1 MLWVGGPNLAKRHGI
16 MKRLGLLLFALALAF
31 AVVGCEDC
39 QPCEDPS
46 QIFCA
51 D

>member
-1 MLWVGGPNLAKRHGI
+1 MTKLLRKLFAVAALLCLGAGPNW
-16 MKRLGLLLFALALAF
+16 
-31 AVVGCEDC
+31 C

-51 D
+51 QAQSESTPAPHV